1 MTGGFARFRR
11 VAAATADQGLSA
23 DADWMWDVQN
33 AYASYS
39 VAAVLL
45 VVLGS
50 VLYLSLTLGLLA
62 GMTGIA
68 ICVGMAAVSFSLTSR
83 A

>member
-1 MTGGFARFRR
+1 
-11 VAAATADQGLSA
+11 
-23 DADWMWDVQN
+23 MWDVQN

-50 VLYLSLTLGLLA
+50 VVYLSLTLGLLA

-68 ICVGMAAVSFSLTSR
+68 ICVGVAAVSFSLTSR